1 MTRTIIDLK
10 QNGLPGVFIE
20 NTLYQKNVELVDI
33 EKMFTPEECRVRA
46 NYLRPR
52 CQSAL
57 PYIQRGE
64 SVMTEHGVM
73 GKQEFDTDCAYL
85 AVYDK
90 VGNNLPIKWV
100 TKEEAMRS
108 IFGQIKDLQTS

>member
-1 MTRTIIDLK
+1 MTRTFIDLK

-20 NTLYQKNVELVDI
+20 NTLPKKKLVDMV
-33 EKMFTPEECRVRA
+33 KMFTPEECRVRA
-46 NYLRPR
+46 DYLRPR

-73 GKQEFDTDCAYL
+73 NKQDFDDDCIWL
-85 AVYDK
+85 AVYDQ
-90 VGNNLPIKWV
+90 VGNNLPMKWV
-100 TKEEAMRS
+100 DKEQAVKS
-108 IFGQIKDLQTS
+108 VFGKLSVQNA